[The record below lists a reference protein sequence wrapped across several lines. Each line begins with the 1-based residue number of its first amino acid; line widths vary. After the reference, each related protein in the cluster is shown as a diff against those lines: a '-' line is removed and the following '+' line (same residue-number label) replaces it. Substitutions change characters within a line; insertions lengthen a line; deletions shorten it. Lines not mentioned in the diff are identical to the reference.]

1 MESWQYKVIFDIVD
15 FTSSL
20 RGLSFDASGCDFNNR
35 YEIATYGFESSDSI
49 RVKVRHYEDSYIAAE
64 EATKGCSSKFIFGV
78 NCVTKLLATKNYQIK
93 LNSGVSPQSTEDNS
107 LSTMSKVSLGVQFWS
122 ENFSSIEGTCALF
135 FIFIGIYYL
144 LYWWCCD
151 PS

>member
-1 MESWQYKVIFDIVD
+1 MHLDVILIIDMK
-15 FTSSL
+15 SL
-20 RGLSFDASGCDFNNR
+20 HMVLNR
-35 YEIATYGFESSDSI
+35 VIQFES
-49 RVKVRHYEDSYIAAE
+49 
-64 EATKGCSSKFIFGV
+64 KFVIMKILILLLKKQRKDV
-78 NCVTKLLATKNYQIK
+78 VLATKNYQIK